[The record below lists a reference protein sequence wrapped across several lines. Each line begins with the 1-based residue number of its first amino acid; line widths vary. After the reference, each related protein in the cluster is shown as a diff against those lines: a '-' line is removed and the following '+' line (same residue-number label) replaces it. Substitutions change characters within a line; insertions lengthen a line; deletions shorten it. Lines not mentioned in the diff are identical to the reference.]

1 MQEVFSPV
9 LLQHFLLDLIFSSL
23 NMMCLHVDFLGGGGR
38 YLSCLVFSEFPGSVV
53 WFLSLISENS
63 QLLLLLLLSLF
74 SPSDFPIQGY
84 SMFCNF
90 SHSSRKLFS
99 SYSIFPLCISI
110 WREYFRKKKSL
121 SGKVFSGKF
130 LLTYPQTQWFFPPLS
145 PAHWW
150 ANKRHF
156 FVCYSIS
163 VF

>member
-63 QLLLLLLLSLF
+63 QLLLLLLSLF
-74 SPSDFPIQGY
+74 SPSDIPITRLFNVLQFFPVLG
-84 SMFCNF
+84 NF
-90 SHSSRKLFS
+90 FPPILFFLFAFQS
-99 SYSIFPLCISI
+99 GGNIL
-110 WREYFRKKKSL
+110 EKKKCL

>member
-63 QLLLLLLLSLF
+63 QLLLLLLSLF

-110 WREYFRKKKSL
+110 WREYFRKKKMFEWQSFFREVSTDISSNSVIL
-121 SGKVFSGKF
+121 SSTVSS
-130 LLTYPQTQWFFPPLS
+130 PLMS
-145 PAHWW
+145 
-150 ANKRHF
+150 
-156 FVCYSIS
+156 
-163 VF
+163 